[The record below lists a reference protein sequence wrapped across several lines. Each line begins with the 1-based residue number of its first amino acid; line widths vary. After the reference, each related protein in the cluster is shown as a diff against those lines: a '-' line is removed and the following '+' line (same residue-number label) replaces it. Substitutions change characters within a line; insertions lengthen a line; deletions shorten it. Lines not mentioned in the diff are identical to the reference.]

1 MIQYIYFVKCPNCE
15 DEPFDF
21 FDEAKAYALGCL
33 SKKPAITQIEVD
45 RNDFGECTSSNDL
58 GTVWSYE
65 DVIGDDCGSEETNK
79 LSTFSKAETFG
90 VSDEDFDKEFEDDE
104 ITVTVGDTEIEIEDD
119 EIEIDRISDEERKPV
134 PEGMTIKDLV
144 EAMEENEDMVECTWC
159 EDLFEKSE
167 CRYEVN
173 LGWLC
178 DRCQAA
184 IMSRGEPLTFR
195 ENNYWD
201 FLEEDTTAKDLIWIC
216 VFDGDEIGTVTAKTE
231 EEAVEKM
238 QHDYPEYPYGLY
250 DGCFEVF
257 PEEEDETDTTSLS
270 ESSHK
275 YDDTV
280 ELEYEDF
287 DDSYGPSTYT
297 YSVERSAVI
306 EYLCDRAL
314 DKLSD
319 EEVQELLK
327 LSKPPYECDDEEYFQ
342 AVDDNFDE
350 VFKKF
355 EGDIYEYFREACI
368 EEYYSHDWEEIA
380 YEQAMEF
387 QWECDNDK

>member
-58 GTVWSYE
+58 GTIWSYE
-65 DVIGDDCGSEETNK
+65 DAIGDDCGSEETNK

-144 EAMEENEDMVECTWC
+144 EAMEENEDTVECTWC

-178 DRCQAA
+178 SRCEAA
-184 IMSRGEPLTFR
+184 IKSRGETLTFK

-201 FLEEDTTAKDLIWIC
+201 FLDEDVATKESSWIC
-216 VFDGDEIGTVTAKTE
+216 VFDNKEIGNVTATTE
-231 EEAVEKM
+231 EEALEKM
-238 QHDYPEYPYGLY
+238 MQKYPDYAYGSY
-250 DGCFEVF
+250 DGCFWVILES
-257 PEEEDETDTTSLS
+257 DETDTTGLS

-297 YSVERSAVI
+297 YRVERNAVI
-306 EYLCDRAL
+306 EYLCDQAL

-319 EEVQELLK
+319 EEVQKLLK
-327 LSKPPYECDDEEYFQ
+327 LSKPPYECDNEEYFQ

-355 EGDIYEYFREACI
+355 EGDIYEYFREACV